1 MSQLITLEDKI
12 VQAEGNLVSNMDQD
26 KVMMSIQSGK
36 YYNLGAIGGRIWD
49 LIEKPLSV
57 QQLVDIL
64 AAEYEI
70 GQGDCEEQVLG
81 FLEQLRAEQL
91 IKIGDD
97 SAA

>member
-64 AAEYEI
+64 TAEYEI
-70 GQGDCEEQVLG
+70 GQSDCEEQVLG

>member
-1 MSQLITLEDKI
+1 MIQLITLEDKI

-64 AAEYEI
+64 TAEYEI
-70 GQGDCEEQVLG
+70 GQSDCEEQVLG